1 MLFYHTFQRVVSFV
15 ISLTGPLSV
24 KVIYEIH
31 FPKYFVQTF
40 IIFNNFE
47 CYSPIPIDP
56 WQFGVDQIDPALCT
70 HLVYSFAILDEI
82 TFQITPMT
90 PAVDIGQ
97 EFYKK
102 FTDLKS
108 QNPSLKTMLAFGGWG
123 DSNINDKYSQ
133 LVSSSQNIETFV
145 LSVVQLLVE
154 FNFDGLDVDW
164 EYPKTDADKV
174 GFINLLVALK
184 TAFAQNGFILSVA
197 VPGLA
202 NDYGK

>member
-164 EYPKTDADKV
+164 RTGNIRKRMRTK
-174 GFINLLVALK
+174 LVSS
-184 TAFAQNGFILSVA
+184 TCW
-197 VPGLA
+197 
-202 NDYGK
+202 

>member
-1 MLFYHTFQRVVSFV
+1 
-15 ISLTGPLSV
+15 
-24 KVIYEIH
+24 
-31 FPKYFVQTF
+31 
-40 IIFNNFE
+40 
-47 CYSPIPIDP
+47 
-56 WQFGVDQIDPALCT
+56 
-70 HLVYSFAILDEI
+70 
-82 TFQITPMT
+82 MT